1 MKNQDIINCYK
12 GLAEMRKA
20 PMRRLPG
27 RTCFTI
33 IKNMKTLEPIVESIE
48 AAYNEIVLKYADPV
62 DGETNSFQVREGQK
76 ENLTQELNE
85 LYNIDTEVNLTK
97 IQLSEIAK
105 CDCSINEMEA
115 LYLMIEEDEEEQ

>member
-12 GLAEMRKA
+12 GLSEMKKA
-20 PMRRLPG
+20 PMRRLPA

-48 AAYNEIVLKYADPV
+48 ATYNEIVLKYADPIN
-62 DGETNSFQVREGQK
+62 GENNNFQIREGQK
-76 ENLTQELNE
+76 EALTQELEE
-85 LYNIDTEVNLTK
+85 LYNIDTEINLTK

-115 LYLMIEEDEEEQ
+115 LYIMIEDNEET